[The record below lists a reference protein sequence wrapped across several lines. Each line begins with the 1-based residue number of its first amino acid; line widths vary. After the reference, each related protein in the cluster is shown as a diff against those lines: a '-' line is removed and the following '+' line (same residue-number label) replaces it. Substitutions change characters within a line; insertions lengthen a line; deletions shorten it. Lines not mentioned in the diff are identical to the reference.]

1 MKEIHDEQ
9 AELSNVPGGD
19 DTKNQ
24 VLVQDLERVKQ
35 MIQSLTEL
43 YHELM
48 KLCQQKRDLFI
59 VAVKFHMAVRQV
71 ISCNYFFRHHYIKLF
86 LYSILLS
93 HQHKVS
99 INTLLNFVNAYST
112 TDNDTCYV
120 YLIV

>member
-1 MKEIHDEQ
+1 MDIHMKEIHDEQ
-9 AELSNVPGGD
+9 TELSKVPGGD

-43 YHELM
+43 YQELM

-71 ISCNYFFRHHYIKLF
+71 FSCNYIFK
-86 LYSILLS
+86 
-93 HQHKVS
+93 
-99 INTLLNFVNAYST
+99 
-112 TDNDTCYV
+112 DNISNY
-120 YLIV
+120 